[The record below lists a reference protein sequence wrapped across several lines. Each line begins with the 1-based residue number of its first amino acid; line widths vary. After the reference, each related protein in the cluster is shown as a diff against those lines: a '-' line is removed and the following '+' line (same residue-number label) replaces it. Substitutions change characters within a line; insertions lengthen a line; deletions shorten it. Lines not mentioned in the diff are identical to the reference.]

1 MTNSVNTHLVSYI
14 AVDINIKKEFDICK
28 HILPPA
34 LDGCDYIRQL
44 FSMLKFVKQVG
55 SRRMLVVPTVFHNLQ
70 FNLYITTNPIK
81 IGWTDMTCI
90 KTPDFG
96 TQLPKSE
103 EEMYNKWS
111 LFNTDIVEGDEGDV
125 VTDSN
130 VFNLEG
136 NRNYLETLKLK
147 IGEKSF
153 KNLDIV
159 MAVRLAVLN
168 SLGISQSNITD
179 KAMFRVPESSYDSV
193 KHSHMIYRELIY
205 HIIAEFKPYKYV
217 SSITLRAL
225 QGKKN
230 ISIYRKYGYVHI
242 DDPLP
247 DTPEFKEHMSDLQE
261 LQSFSVR
268 EHINDLRES
277 HDLRSMNSIRATGDS
292 VSMAVFIERVNEM
305 IFFTRGKFTQDST
318 MCEFLTQEYI
328 RNPFMYLIMMH
339 HTYKGTKF
347 TALIDAAIHYEKYLI
362 KSDVS
367 NNPIL

>member
-1 MTNSVNTHLVSYI
+1 M
-14 AVDINIKKEFDICK
+14 AFDINDKKKFDICK

-34 LDGCDYIRQL
+34 SCECDNIRQL

-55 SRRMLVVPTVFHNLQ
+55 SKLMLVVPTVFHNLQ
-70 FNLYITTNPIK
+70 FNLYIKSNPIT
-81 IGWTDMTCI
+81 IAWADITYA
-90 KTPDFG
+90 KTPDYG
-96 TQLPKSE
+96 TQLPTSE
-103 EEMYNKWS
+103 EEIYNRWS
-111 LFNTDIVEGDEGDV
+111 LFNTDIVENADHT
-125 VTDSN
+125 VTDCN
-130 VFNLEG
+130 IFNLEG

-179 KAMFRVPESSYDSV
+179 KASFRVPESSYNSV
-193 KHSHMIYRELIY
+193 KHSHMIHRELIK

-217 SSITLRAL
+217 SAITLRVL

-230 ISIYRKYGYVHI
+230 ISIYRKYGYVNI
-242 DDPLP
+242 NDPLP
-247 DTPEFKEHMSDLQE
+247 DTPEFKEHMSDLQK

-268 EHINDLRES
+268 EHINDLRGS
-277 HDLRSMNSIRATGDS
+277 HDIRNINSIRATDDS
-292 VSMAVFIERVNEM
+292 VSMAVFIERVSEM
-305 IFFTRGKFTQDST
+305 IFFTQGKFTQDST

-328 RNPFMYLIMMH
+328 RNPFMYLIMMWH
-339 HTYKGTKF
+339 MHRETKF
-347 TALIDAAIHYEKYLI
+347 ADLIDAATRYEKHLI